1 MKPSMLT
8 FLAALILGCGT
19 SWAQGAY
26 SVERVQAYL
35 TSGDGASAVRYAL
48 NWTRAEPNNDNAW
61 GSLGTAYGVGVH
73 RPDKAIPAFKYA
85 LAINP
90 YSPRNF
96 NALGDEYLAA
106 NNFQAAAEAF
116 EHASDLAPAKSS
128 YWISLAAAYTGMNQ
142 RDRALD
148 ALKKNEVVA
157 APHGTWMDWY
167 GLGNAYNKL
176 QAYEKAVNA
185 YNRALELNPRSATIW
200 NSLGLA
206 EQTLG
211 RSESALEHYK
221 LAMTLG
227 DNAGAQNYAKL
238 QTGTSANPTRSW
250 AAMTRHTS

>member
-1 MKPSMLT
+1 
-8 FLAALILGCGT
+8 
-19 SWAQGAY
+19 
-26 SVERVQAYL
+26 
-35 TSGDGASAVRYAL
+35 
-48 NWTRAEPNNDNAW
+48 
-61 GSLGTAYGVGVH
+61 
-73 RPDKAIPAFKYA
+73 
-85 LAINP
+85 
-90 YSPRNF
+90 
-96 NALGDEYLAA
+96 
-106 NNFQAAAEAF
+106 
-116 EHASDLAPAKSS
+116 
-128 YWISLAAAYTGMNQ
+128 
-142 RDRALD
+142 
-148 ALKKNEVVA
+148 
-157 APHGTWMDWY
+157 MDWY